1 MTAEEMDAAVE
12 KLIDESNEQSLQARR
27 DFEEDTLQAKYKA
40 MRQKTFRSSVLQN
53 VLERIRET
61 YEELVQKI
69 QRELDESLQ
78 ALYAEGETGGEPGV
92 DPSDAP
98 YEVDYTLPMRDRYII
113 VKNYYLAYEDKEQM
127 LADFEEDDVAVDYLG
142 SYYQSLYQLMLLMQI

>member
-40 MRQKTFRSSVLQN
+40 MRQRTFRSSVLQN
-53 VLERIRET
+53 VLARIREA